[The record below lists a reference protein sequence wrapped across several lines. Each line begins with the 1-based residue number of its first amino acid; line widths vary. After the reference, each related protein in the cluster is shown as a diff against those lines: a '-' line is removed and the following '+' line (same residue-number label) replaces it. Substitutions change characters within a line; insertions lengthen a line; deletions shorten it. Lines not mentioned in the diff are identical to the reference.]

1 MGRDGEYPRVGRRH
15 PTATLLAATVLL
27 ASSPSPRVAAQ
38 PASDLTELSLEE
50 LLEIPV
56 RVASRVAESADR
68 QPATVTLIG
77 RAEIER
83 SGARTLAELLALHV
97 PGFFLVDDQDDTIT
111 AVRGLA
117 PDNNSKL
124 MLLLDGQ
131 PLNAEWFW
139 GPPDAVL
146 NGLDLEAFE
155 RIEVIRG
162 PGSVTLGQGALLG
175 VVNLVTR
182 SDAPGV
188 GATLTVGERGRRAAS
203 ARWEGRFGDAGRF
216 RLHVGRGS
224 HDGAPVPDRG
234 LARQADQGLTVFER
248 GHRLFHGDHDT
259 VLAAVENGP
268 WHVRG
273 FHFHQSRD
281 LYAWRRDREVVEQI
295 LDGLE
300 LGWKGTVAEGTL
312 DATLHYQNDEYA
324 LWSHARSPSQQALG
338 RVANLTLGGHREVRQ
353 GARVVWRSDANIDGH
368 SMAIG
373 AEATRYLDGLR
384 NKDGDNFIANGQ
396 DLVLRE
402 GREALSLRNRW
413 ALPNRTT
420 IRSLFVEDQ
429 FSLPGDWEGH
439 LAARWDDHPDWG
451 SRLSPRVAL
460 LWSATPRQQW
470 RVSYQSGFRGAVGV
484 HYGGGFEGDGLL
496 RETNFAALEG
506 NPWFPGAGGLR
517 AVRPET
523 LHSLELA
530 WTLRWSPGLRMNVV
544 GFANRVEDVIGV
556 GAFFID
562 DPVRRAQAIAAQARI
577 GTDRIGD
584 WGGVFY
590 FQNNEGS
597 LSHYGLESTLD
608 WERDDVGFRLRA
620 SHAFVTVAEASPG
633 QFGAGN
639 IYVGGGVDDPE
650 PRSFPGH
657 TFRLQAAWRPSWFED
672 RVGLT
677 YTHLH
682 HGQWS
687 APLSGGAATA
697 NRQRGGDLGNL
708 ALDLR
713 GPETSGLTWALEV
726 KNLWNDRPLMPATT
740 VAGEESALAS
750 GFPSREPRSVWLT
763 VRYGRAAG
771 GRE

>member
-1 MGRDGEYPRVGRRH
+1 M
-15 PTATLLAATVLL
+15 ASAA
-27 ASSPSPRVAAQ
+27 AAQ
-38 PASDLTELSLEE
+38 STDDLTELSLEE
-50 LLEIPV
+50 LLDIPV
-56 RVASRVAESADR
+56 SVASRVAEEADR
-68 QPATVTLIG
+68 QPATVTTLG

-146 NGLDLEAFE
+146 NGLDLDAFE

-182 SDAPGV
+182 SEAPGF
-188 GATLTVGERGRRAAS
+188 GATLTLGERGRRAAS
-203 ARWEGRFGDAGRF
+203 ARWEAAFGEEGRM
-216 RLHVGRGS
+216 RLHIGQGS
-224 HDGAPVPDRG
+224 HEGAPVPNEG

-248 GHRLFHGDHDT
+248 GHRLFNGDYDT
-259 VLAAVENGP
+259 VLATVENGA

-281 LYAWRRDREVVEQI
+281 LYAWRRDREVVEQV
-295 LDGLE
+295 LNGME
-300 LGWKGTVAEGTL
+300 LGWEGPVATGTL

-324 LWSHARSPSQQALG
+324 LSSHARGARQQALG
-338 RVANLTLGGHREVRQ
+338 RVPGLTLGGHREVRQ
-353 GARVVWRSDANIDGH
+353 GARVVWRSDAALDGH
-368 SMAIG
+368 AVAFG

-384 NKDGDNFIANGQ
+384 NSEGDNFIANGQ
-396 DLVLRE
+396 DVVLRE
-402 GREALSLRNRW
+402 GRDALNLRNRW

-420 IRSLFVEDQ
+420 IRSVFAEDQ
-429 FSLPGDWEGH
+429 FVLGAGWDGY
-439 LAARWDDHPDWG
+439 LAARWDDHPNWG

-460 LWSATPRQQW
+460 LWSATERQQW
-470 RVSYQSGFRGAVGV
+470 RASYQSGFRGAVGV

-496 RETNFAALEG
+496 RETNFSALDG

-517 AVRPET
+517 PVRPET

-530 WTLRWSPGLRMNVV
+530 WTLRWSPALRVNVV

-562 DPVRRAQAIAAQARI
+562 DPVRRARAIAAQARI

-590 FQNNEGS
+590 FQNNDGS
-597 LSHYGLESTLD
+597 LSHYGMESALD
-608 WERDDVGFRLRA
+608 WVREDLGLRVRA
-620 SHAFVTVAEASPG
+620 SHAFVTVANASAG
-633 QFGAGN
+633 QFGPGN
-639 IYVGGGVDDPE
+639 IYVGGSIDDPE
-650 PRSFPGH
+650 PRSFPGN
-657 TFRLQAAWRPSWFED
+657 TVRLQAAWRPAWFDD
-672 RVGLT
+672 RLGLT

-682 HGQWS
+682 HGRWS
-687 APLSGGAATA
+687 APLTGSATSG
-697 NRQRGGDLGNL
+697 NRQRGGDLGNA

-713 GPETSGLTWALEV
+713 WPGVPGLSATLEV
-726 KNLWNDRPLMPATT
+726 KNLWNDRRLMPATT

-750 GFPSREPRSVWLT
+750 GFPSREPRSLWLSL
-763 VRYGRAAG
+763 RYERSAS